1 MRNRMRPP
9 IGIGLVLGLLAV
21 PASAQDVHKAQAVA
35 GQSAPADFAKKLEA
49 LVQRY
54 NDERS
59 EVITAYQKATTDEER
74 ARILAGMPGAGYVPE
89 FRALAQE
96 ARGTDTAAQ
105 AWIWVMR
112 LSEEDKAT
120 AWQAVTTLLEEH
132 MQSAVIAEL
141 TGELRYASYQHGEK
155 PVIEALRAI
164 VDESPHEKV
173 RAGALFTLG
182 AVLLESKEP
191 TNKQEGRNCFE
202 AVITEYGDQPYR
214 GDSTYRKAAEGFL
227 YELDHLQV
235 GMVAPEFESVD
246 ENGVPWKL
254 SDYRG
259 KVVVVDFWGF
269 W

>member
-1 MRNRMRPP
+1 MRPV
-9 IGIGLVLGLLAV
+9 IGFGLVLAALAA
-21 PASAQDVHKAQAVA
+21 PAATQDAHKAQAVA
-35 GQSAPADFAKKLEA
+35 GQASATSPAKKLEA

-54 NDERS
+54 NKER
-59 EVITAYQKATTDEER
+59 EDVFAAYQKATTDEER
-74 ARILAGMPGAGYVPE
+74 AKILTGMPGPGYVPE
-89 FRALAQE
+89 FRALAEE
-96 ARGTDTAAQ
+96 ARGTDAAAQ

-112 LSEEDKAT
+112 LSAEDKAS

-132 MQSAVIAEL
+132 MPSAVIAEL
-141 TGELRYASYQHGEK
+141 TGELRYASYQHGEA

-182 AVLLESKEP
+182 AVLLESKDANHR
-191 TNKQEGRNCFE
+191 TEGRNCFE

-259 KVVVVDFWGF
+259 KVVIVDFWGF

>member
-1 MRNRMRPP
+1 MRPV
-9 IGIGLVLGLLAV
+9 IGIGLLLGALAA
-21 PASAQDVHKAQAVA
+21 PAGAQDAHKAEARAGQASAT
-35 GQSAPADFAKKLEA
+35 SPAKKLEA
-49 LVQRY
+49 LVERY
-54 NDERS
+54 NKERG
-59 EVITAYQKATTDEER
+59 EVIAAFQKATTDEER
-74 ARILAGMPGAGYVPE
+74 AKIWSGMPGPGFVPE
-89 FRALAQE
+89 FQALAAE

-112 LSEEDKAT
+112 LSEEDKAA

-141 TGELRYASYQHGEK
+141 TGELRYASHQHGEK
-155 PVIEALRAI
+155 HVLEALRAI

-191 TNKQEGRNCFE
+191 TNKEEGRNCFE